1 MNNEEMI
8 TSMNEGVTTNSK
20 GGIVAKVAIGAVIAA
35 GAVAGAIFLKKR
47 RSNNTEVDETVVV
60 TESEK
65 EKK

>member
-20 GGIVAKVAIGAVIAA
+20 GGIIAKVAIGAVVAA

-47 RSNNTEVDETVVV
+47 RSNNAEVDEAVVV

-65 EKK
+65 EEK

>member
-20 GGIVAKVAIGAVIAA
+20 GGIIAKVAIGAVVAV

-65 EKK
+65 EEK

>member
-20 GGIVAKVAIGAVIAA
+20 GGIIAKVAIGAVVAA

-47 RSNNTEVDETVVV
+47 KSNNAEVDEAVVV

-65 EKK
+65 EEK

>member
-20 GGIVAKVAIGAVIAA
+20 GGIIAKVAIGAVVAA
-35 GAVAGAIFLKKR
+35 GAVAGAIFFKKR
-47 RSNNTEVDETVVV
+47 MSNNTEVDEAVVV

-65 EKK
+65 EEK

>member
-20 GGIVAKVAIGAVIAA
+20 GGIIAKVAIGAVVAA

>member
-20 GGIVAKVAIGAVIAA
+20 GGIIAKVAIGAVVAA
-35 GAVAGAIFLKKR
+35 GALAGAIFLKKR
-47 RSNNTEVDETVVV
+47 RSNNAEVDEAVVV

-65 EKK
+65 EEK

>member
-20 GGIVAKVAIGAVIAA
+20 GGIIAKVAIGAVVAA

-47 RSNNTEVDETVVV
+47 KSNNTEVDEAVVV

-65 EKK
+65 EEK

>member
-20 GGIVAKVAIGAVIAA
+20 GRMVAKIAIGVVVAA
-35 GAVAGAIFLKKR
+35 GAVIGAMIFKKKGR
-47 RSNNTEVDETVVV
+47 NNTEVDEAVVV

-65 EKK
+65 KEK

>member
-20 GGIVAKVAIGAVIAA
+20 GGIIAKVAIGTAVAV

-47 RSNNTEVDETVVV
+47 RSNNTEVDEAVVV

-65 EKK
+65 EEK

>member
-8 TSMNEGVTTNSK
+8 TSMNEVVTTNSK
-20 GGIVAKVAIGAVIAA
+20 GGIIAKVAIGAVVAA

-47 RSNNTEVDETVVV
+47 KSNNAEVDEAVVV

-65 EKK
+65 EEK

>member
-20 GGIVAKVAIGAVIAA
+20 GGIIAKVAIGVFVAA

-47 RSNNTEVDETVVV
+47 KSNNTEVDEAVVV

-65 EKK
+65 EEK

>member
-20 GGIVAKVAIGAVIAA
+20 GGIIAKVAIGTAVVLGAA
-35 GAVAGAIFLKKR
+35 VGAIFLKKR
-47 RSNNTEVDETVVV
+47 MSNNAEVDEAVVV

-65 EKK
+65 EEK